1 MNFWAAAVIA
11 AICGAVVGYAQT
23 FVFAKIPE
31 KWLQDYGVKETDPD
45 FRLSKRMKL
54 IPHGVLSAL
63 FCAAIY
69 TAFVVFCYDTFI
81 VPPHFFHIIAIL
93 LATPIIVIVMMSD
106 RLNRIVPDECSIA
119 LAVIG
124 VLLLIGDFFE
134 NDVWFTPEVKWYI
147 PFLNRIIAAAVGG
160 GFLLLINFICLTFLG
175 KEGMGQGDMKLLA
188 ACGLITGCYGLI
200 IVVYVGIITALFFA
214 LPLTIRKYVRLSRE
228 KKEIANAEDPAAK
241 RREIAKRKAQIHFA
255 EDPDYMAF
263 GPFLAL
269 GTAVY
274 LAMEPFFAT
283 RMLPYIDLFGLY
295 F

>member
-1 MNFWAAAVIA
+1 MGFGAAAAVA
-11 AICGAVVGYAQT
+11 AIFGAIIGYSQT

-69 TAFVVFCYDTFI
+69 TLFVVFSYEAYIT
-81 VPPHFFHIIAIL
+81 PPAFFHIL
-93 LATPIIVIVMMSD
+93 SLMTATPIIVIVMMSD
-106 RLNRIVPDECSIA
+106 RLNRIIPDECSIA
-119 LAVIG
+119 LAAIG
-124 VLLLIGDFFE
+124 LFMMVGDFFE
-134 NDVWFTPEVKWYI
+134 KDVWFSESAAWYI
-147 PFLNRIIAAAVGG
+147 PLLNRVIAAIVGG
-160 GFLLLINFICLTFLG
+160 GVLFIINFICLTFLG

-188 ACGLITGCYGLI
+188 ACGLMVGCYGL
-200 IVVYVGIITALFFA
+200 VVVIYVGIIVAVFFA
-214 LPLTIRKYVRLSRE
+214 IPLLIRKYMRKAAE
-228 KKEIANAEDPAAK
+228 KKEIAQAEDPAAK
-241 RREIAKRKAQIHFA
+241 RLEIAKRKAQIHFA
-255 EDPDYMAF
+255 DDPDYLAF

-274 LAMEPFFAT
+274 LAMEPFFYSK
-283 RMLPYIDLFGLY
+283 MVEYMVLFGLA

>member
-1 MNFWAAAVIA
+1 MNFWAAAIIA
-11 AICGAVVGYAQT
+11 AFLGAVVGYSQT

-63 FCAAIY
+63 FCAIIY
-69 TAFVVFCYDTFI
+69 TLFVVLSYY
-81 VPPHFFHIIAIL
+81 VYVNPPAFFHIAAIL
-93 LATPIIVIVMMSD
+93 VATPIIVIVMMSD
-106 RLNRIVPDECSIA
+106 RLNRIIPDECSIA

-124 VLLLIGDFFE
+124 VFLLIGDFFE
-134 NDVWFTPEVKWYI
+134 QDVWFSAEAAWYV
-147 PFLNRIIAAAVGG
+147 PLLNRVIAAAVGG
-160 GFLLLINFICLTFLG
+160 GVLFLINFICLTFLG

-200 IVVYVGIITALFFA
+200 VVLYVGIIVALFFA
-214 LPLTIRKYVRLSRE
+214 VPLIIRKYKRKADE

-241 RREIAKRKAQIHFA
+241 RLEIAKRKAQIHFA
-255 EDPDYMAF
+255 DDPDYLAF

-274 LAMEPFFAT
+274 MAMEPFFASKMIT
-283 RMLPYIDLFGLY
+283 YFELFNLA

>member
-1 MNFWAAAVIA
+1 MIFWAAAAVA
-11 AICGAVVGYAQT
+11 AILGAIVGYAQT

-69 TAFVVFCYDTFI
+69 TLFVVFSFNAY
-81 VPPHFFHIIAIL
+81 VSPPAFFHVIAL
-93 LATPIIVIVMMSD
+93 FLATPVIVIVMMSD
-106 RLNRIVPDECSIA
+106 RLNRIIPDECSIA
-119 LAVIG
+119 LAIIG
-124 VLLLIGDFFE
+124 VFLIIGDFFE
-134 NDVWFTPEVKWYI
+134 RDVWFTEQAAWYV
-147 PFLNRIIAAAVGG
+147 PLLNRIIAALIGG
-160 GFLLLINFICLTFLG
+160 GVLFLINFICLTFLG

-200 IVVYVGIITALFFA
+200 VVLYVGIIVALFFA
-214 LPLTIRKYVRLSRE
+214 VPLIIRKYKRKADE

-241 RREIAKRKAQIHFA
+241 RLEIARRKAQIHFA
-255 EDPDYMAF
+255 DDPDYLAF

-274 LAMEPFFAT
+274 MAMEPFFASK
-283 RMLPYIDLFGLY
+283 MIEYFSLFNLA

>member
-1 MNFWAAAVIA
+1 MGFGAAAAVA
-11 AICGAVVGYAQT
+11 AIFGAIIGYSQT

-69 TAFVVFCYDTFI
+69 TLFVVFSYEAYIT
-81 VPPHFFHIIAIL
+81 PPAFFHIL
-93 LATPIIVIVMMSD
+93 SLMTATPIIVIVMMSD
-106 RLNRIVPDECSIA
+106 RLNRIIPDECSIA
-119 LAVIG
+119 LAAIG
-124 VLLLIGDFFE
+124 IFMMVGDFFE
-134 NDVWFTPEVKWYI
+134 KDVWFSESAAWHI
-147 PFLNRIIAAAVGG
+147 PLLNRVIAAIVGG
-160 GFLLLINFICLTFLG
+160 GVLFIINFICLTFLG

-188 ACGLITGCYGLI
+188 ACGLMVGCYGL
-200 IVVYVGIITALFFA
+200 VVVIYVGIIVAVFFA
-214 LPLTIRKYVRLSRE
+214 IPLLIRKYMRKAAE
-228 KKEIANAEDPAAK
+228 KKEIAQAEDPAAK
-241 RREIAKRKAQIHFA
+241 RLEIAKRKAQIHFA
-255 EDPDYMAF
+255 DDPDYLAF

-274 LAMEPFFAT
+274 LAMEPFFYSK
-283 RMLPYIDLFGLY
+283 MVEYMVLFGLA

>member
-1 MNFWAAAVIA
+1 MGFGAAAAVA
-11 AICGAVVGYAQT
+11 AIFGAIIGYSQT

-69 TAFVVFCYDTFI
+69 TLFVVFSYEAYIT
-81 VPPHFFHIIAIL
+81 PPAIFHIL
-93 LATPIIVIVMMSD
+93 SLMTATPIIVIVMMSD
-106 RLNRIVPDECSIA
+106 RLNRIIPDECSIA
-119 LAVIG
+119 LAAIG
-124 VLLLIGDFFE
+124 LFMMVGDFFE
-134 NDVWFTPEVKWYI
+134 KDVWFSESAAWYI
-147 PFLNRIIAAAVGG
+147 PLLNRVIAAIVGG
-160 GFLLLINFICLTFLG
+160 GVLFIINFICLTFLG

-188 ACGLITGCYGLI
+188 ACGLMVGCYGL
-200 IVVYVGIITALFFA
+200 VVVIYVGIIVAVFFA
-214 LPLTIRKYVRLSRE
+214 IPLLIRKYMRKAAE
-228 KKEIANAEDPAAK
+228 KKEIAQAEDPAAK
-241 RREIAKRKAQIHFA
+241 RLEIAKRKAQIHFA
-255 EDPDYMAF
+255 DDPDYLAF

-274 LAMEPFFAT
+274 LAMEPFFYSK
-283 RMLPYIDLFGLY
+283 MVEYMVLFGLA

>member
-1 MNFWAAAVIA
+1 MNFWAAAIIA
-11 AICGAVVGYAQT
+11 ALLGAVIGYLQT

-54 IPHGVLSAL
+54 IPHGALSAL

-69 TAFVVFCYDTFI
+69 TLFVIFSFDTYI
-81 VPPHFFHIIAIL
+81 NPPAVFHILAIF
-93 LATPIIVIVMMSD
+93 LATPVIVIVMMSD
-106 RLNRIVPDECSIA
+106 RLNRIIPDECSIV

-124 VLLLIGDFFE
+124 VFMIAGDFFE
-134 NDVWFTPEVKWYI
+134 KNIWFSEQAAWWI
-147 PFLNRIIAAAVGG
+147 PLLNRIIAALVGG
-160 GFLLLINFICLTFLG
+160 GALFLINFICVSFLG

-188 ACGLITGCYGLI
+188 ACGLIVGCYGLI
-200 IVVYVGIITALFFA
+200 IVIYVGIIVAVFFA
-214 LPLTIRKYVRLSRE
+214 IPLMIRKYMRKAAE
-228 KKEIANAEDPAAK
+228 KKEIEQAEDKAAK
-241 RREIAKRKAQIHFA
+241 RLEIAKRKAQIHFA
-255 EDPDYMAF
+255 DDPDYLAF

-274 LAMEPFFAT
+274 LALEPVFYNYMIET
-283 RMLPYIDLFGLY
+283 MSLFGLA